1 MNSLENH
8 HINYCTKDDL
18 YKYVAKTK
26 ELMGIKS
33 DAVGLDFYRTCSHL
47 KKLDVRIVDFKDRS
61 LRGLSVPKENIIL
74 LNSSRNKAERNF
86 DCAHE
91 FMHVTKHKNENFQTF
106 NCFDNLRPQQSPFL
120 EWQANEGAAEM
131 LVPYKMFIP
140 MFCESISNCETYAD
154 YYSFLEF
161 LSCIFNV
168 PIAVI
173 ELRVDN
179 LKYEIHQYENGC
191 DINHIRLLSN
201 KKQAQRGIHITS
213 YNTLFDFQNWI
224 I

>member
-1 MNSLENH
+1 MVNSR
-8 HINYCTKDDL
+8 INYCTKDDL
-18 YKYVAKTK
+18 YKYVAKSK
-26 ELMGIKS
+26 EFMGIKTNEI
-33 DAVGLDFYRTCSHL
+33 GLDFYEACSNI
-47 KKLDVRIVDFKDRS
+47 KKLDVRTVNFKDRS

-74 LNSSRNKAERNF
+74 LNSSRNRTERNF

-91 FMHVTKHKNENFQTF
+91 FMHVIKHKNENFQTF
-106 NCFDNLRPQQSPFL
+106 NCFDTLRPQQSPYL

-131 LVPYKMFIP
+131 LVPYKIFIP
-140 MFCESISNCETYAD
+140 MFCGSISNCETYAD

-213 YNTLFDFQNWI
+213 YNTLFDLQNWI

>member
-18 YKYVAKTK
+18 YKNVAKTK

-91 FMHVTKHKNENFQTF
+91 FIHVTKHKNENFQTF

-191 DINHIRLLSN
+191 DINHISLLSN

>member
-1 MNSLENH
+1 MNSLVNSR
-8 HINYCTKDDL
+8 INYCTKDDL
-18 YKYVAKTK
+18 YKYVAKSK
-26 ELMGIKS
+26 EFMGIKTNEI
-33 DAVGLDFYRTCSHL
+33 GLDFYEACSNI
-47 KKLDVRIVDFKDRS
+47 KKLDVRTVNFKDRS

-74 LNSSRNKAERNF
+74 LNSSRNRTERNF

-91 FMHVTKHKNENFQTF
+91 FMHVIKHKNENFQTF
-106 NCFDNLRPQQSPFL
+106 NCFDTLRPQQSPYL

-131 LVPYKMFIP
+131 LVPYKIFIP
-140 MFCESISNCETYAD
+140 MFCGSISNCETYAD